1 LKQLPKNQVISI
13 LSNQTIYRFRISDII
28 IIWSEAILH
37 RNGLFSEPQYPK
49 NPHTNQYFKIHNL
62 YNLYFS
68 IFNSNFHMP
77 LDIGAI
83 FKVHFNI
90 KSFKR
95 YYLPLLRERIILI
108 YYQEASNYE
117 IYEYILTM
125 LEKFRSEI
133 GSIYIPH
140 LPTQQEKEQILI
152 KMRHFVLLYLR
163 ATLSCNPAV
172 RSENKEKLMLDLTD
186 FIDDEDN
193 SEIIYRIGRQRSSA
207 ISTDYPRMFPSQ
219 PLLPLPPPPPI
230 NIIRRAPPP
239 PPPPPRPPSPP
250 LRILSPHRPLRIPPS
265 LNLSSFSNNL
275 TTTRLPHIRQRV
287 SQPTELQNRFTNRL
301 YRIDTNAERVIFRPR
316 QEIPRTPERISNI
329 VNTYDNTSLRHRLRF

>member
-1 LKQLPKNQVISI
+1 MTYKLDNLPKNQVISI

-49 NPHTNQYFKIHNL
+49 NPHTNQYFKVHNL

-68 IFNSNFHMP
+68 IFDSNFHMP

-90 KSFKR
+90 RSFKR

-125 LEKFRSEI
+125 LEKFRPEI

-152 KMRHFVLLYLR
+152 RMRRFVLLYLR

-172 RSENKEKLMLDLTD
+172 RSENKEKLILDLTA

-193 SEIIYRIGRQRSSA
+193 NEIIYRIGRGRSSS
-207 ISTDYPRMFPSQ
+207 ILPERPRIFP
-219 PLLPLPPPPPI
+219 PPPPPRIPTPSPPPI
-230 NIIRRAPPP
+230 NIIRRVPPP
-239 PPPPPRPPSPP
+239 
-250 LRILSPHRPLRIPPS
+250 
-265 LNLSSFSNNL
+265 L
-275 TTTRLPHIRQRV
+275 TTT
-287 SQPTELQNRFTNRL
+287 
-301 YRIDTNAERVIFRPR
+301 
-316 QEIPRTPERISNI
+316 
-329 VNTYDNTSLRHRLRF
+329 TYF